1 MKKIPFILLPILMI
15 AFLFSACGQN
25 ISSVPL
31 TGITLDGVV
40 IGDNFE
46 NISTEKYT
54 LSDRFPEQEN
64 TVNYEEWR
72 ITIEEG
78 MIAKIDADFEDITV
92 SINSYEECRTVD
104 DVIAILGDSYI
115 SKWYDKEQKLRKIV
129 YIDSENLLQATIVYN
144 SSNKQLVRV
153 LLERTSQ

>member
-1 MKKIPFILLPILMI
+1 MI

-31 TGITLDGVV
+31 TEITLDGVV

-46 NISTEKYT
+46 NISTDKYT

-72 ITIEEG
+72 ITIKDG
-78 MIAKIDADFEDITV
+78 IITKIDADFEDITI
-92 SINSYEECRTVD
+92 SINSYEECQTVD
-104 DVIAILGDSYI
+104 DVIAILGNSYI

-129 YIDSENLLQATIVYN
+129 YIDNENLLQAAIVYN
-144 SSNKQLVRV
+144 SSDKQLVRV
-153 LLERTSQ
+153 ILERASQ